1 MLQRLSSKLVKHGAE
16 LLSGILD
23 KLTKSTT
30 GSSSNLL
37 DFVKADDPAAP
48 NFTNAYIRAIDA
60 GVTSLYVTVPTE
72 FVGDKDFPATMNIT
86 FDGDG
91 YLRTGGNVKVY
102 GLISTRG
109 NIDPLRGTVVPM
121 PHTMMVPE
129 IYPTIQDAIDAIPDN
144 YWQVITVSIAD
155 GSYDQEVRIR
165 NKKGCTPNYPP
176 SSGQQAIIVVR
187 SRNSDASK
195 VNVKAFQVYSCG
207 GTPYSPNL
215 EKMNITGATHSDEN
229 AAIEFY
235 GCTSGAVN
243 ACSFNGKGV
252 DKCIEAY
259 NSIISVESCD
269 FGDSINNKAMVV
281 KHGGV
286 ICSNST
292 RIGSALAP
300 MKGVL
305 KEWVA
310 VAIGGSILT
319 NDLGMCTGK
328 KGQTRIDGVQVGFI
342 TETVSKSVEG
352 ITSFSRL
359 ATTRHHTQFE
369 DYDRFTNNKTG
380 PGSSFEYYPAGGLV
394 VNAGIAGGTANLE
407 YKRERRLIH
416 QYETSNYLG
425 FAVAYALPTSG
436 LNGHLVCGSV
446 LSGNYF
452 GIKYENGVAKG
463 VIASGGNETLVDLS
477 AGSQATTGSW
487 TCKYIGKGTGTV
499 FFMFDDVP
507 AGRIDNVKLRSYD
520 GTYFSANITHARIQL
535 YEMEFVSSM

>member
-1 MLQRLSSKLVKHGAE
+1 MLQRLGSKLVKHGSE
-16 LLSGILD
+16 LLSSLLD
-23 KLTKSTT
+23 KLMKSTT
-30 GSSSNLL
+30 GNSSNLL
-37 DFVKADDPAAP
+37 DFVQAGDPAAP

-60 GVTSLYVTVPTE
+60 GVTSLYITVPTE
-72 FVGDKDFPATMNIT
+72 FVGDKDFPSTMNIT

-91 YLRTGGNVKVY
+91 YLRTGGNVKIY

-129 IYPTIQDAIDAIPDN
+129 VYPTIQDAIDAIPDN
-144 YWQVITVSIAD
+144 YWQFITVSIAD

-187 SRNSDASK
+187 SRSSDASK
-195 VNVKAFQVYSCG
+195 VNVKAFQVFSCG

-215 EKMNITGATHSDEN
+215 EKMNITGATHSDED

-243 ACSFNGKGV
+243 GCSFKGKGV

-259 NSIISVESCD
+259 NSIISVEACD
-269 FGDSINNKAMVV
+269 FGDGINNKAMVV

-305 KEWVA
+305 KDWVA

-342 TETVSKSVEG
+342 TETASKSVDG

-369 DYDRFTNNKTG
+369 DYEKFTHEITG
-380 PGSSFEYYPAGGLV
+380 SGSGFEYYQTGGLV
-394 VNAGIAGGTANLE
+394 VRAGTAGGTAKLA
-407 YKRERRLIH
+407 YKRERRLVR

-425 FAVAYALPTSG
+425 FAVAYSLPASG
-436 LNGHLVCGSV
+436 LNGKLVCGDVST
-446 LSGNYF
+446 GNYF
-452 GIKYENGVAKG
+452 GIKYEGGVAKG
-463 VIASGGNETLVDLS
+463 VIASGGNEATVELV
-477 AGSQATTGSW
+477 AGSRDTVGSW
-487 TCKYIGKGTGTV
+487 TCKYLGKGSGTV
-499 FFMFDDVP
+499 IFMFDDVY
-507 AGRIDNVKLRSYD
+507 AGKIDNVKLQSYD
-520 GTYFSANITHARIQL
+520 GTYFSANITRERIQL